1 MKTPKMRTQKLAR
14 SCRLLP
20 REPPA
25 TDGGSRRT
33 CPADGCARGGRR
45 LSPERTGT
53 RTGSRAHEPRAR
65 MLGAMSQT
73 QQTDCD
79 AAFCAP

>member
-33 CPADGCARGGRR
+33 CPADGGAAAGGGAAQNGRGLG
-45 LSPERTGT
+45 P
-53 RTGSRAHEPRAR
+53 APAR
-65 MLGAMSQT
+65 MSLERGCWAQ
-73 QQTDCD
+73 
-79 AAFCAP
+79 